1 MSRSNS
7 PSSSAHASAP
17 KTVDEALGPLTQKA
31 VDDAADALN
40 KKFLTEARG
49 IALGMATL
57 LIGPNDKQD
66 QAVLDLLAE
75 ANVGKGDLQQL
86 VSLGGALITAAADR
100 DAAEAATKAAT
111 LKLEGRAHQAP
122 RRQHQLLQPRPGEA
136 GGPVVGPGQVRDQV
150 HRRPQGHE
158 AGSEEGRGGVERL
171 RVHPERL
178 GLDPE
183 ELRGCPRR
191 LGRR

>member
-7 PSSSAHASAP
+7 PSSSAHAGAP

-40 KKFLTEARG
+40 KKFLAEARG
-49 IALGMATL
+49 IGVGLATL

-100 DAAEAATKAAT
+100 DAAEAAAKAAT
-111 LKLEGRAHQAP
+111 LKLEAARTKLHDASTSFSNLARAKLGAQSSALDKFGIKSIGGRKGMKRAP
-122 RRQHQLLQPRPGEA
+122 KK
-136 GGPVVGPGQVRDQV
+136 GGSGSNSSGSTPND
-150 HRRPQGHE
+150 
-158 AGSEEGRGGVERL
+158 AGST
-171 RVHPERL
+171 PKS
-178 GLDPE
+178 
-183 ELRGCPRR
+183 
-191 LGRR
+191 